1 MLPGSNPE
9 ASGCPVFSLE
19 SVYLLPSTYGSK
31 SLALCSQVGPFLT
44 KPSHSDSRHRVSFV
58 CHRIPSPPPAPQ
70 HSWDLAT
77 GPQIFAG
84 WLNLVVHLL
93 SSLGTGTHL
102 PVHLYLISLS
112 SKPSGCGR
120 SWERGNLWFSTVS
133 MTSSSGDWH
142 GLDSPGVVYAQ

>member
-1 MLPGSNPE
+1 MASNPW
-9 ASGCPVFSLE
+9 
-19 SVYLLPSTYGSK
+19 
-31 SLALCSQVGPFLT
+31 LCVPEWGLSSRNRHFLT
-44 KPSHSDSRHRVSFV
+44 AGTESALFV
-58 CHRIPSPPPAPQ
+58 TGSLGPPE

-102 PVHLYLISLS
+102 PMHLYLISLS
-112 SKPSGCGR
+112 SKPSGRGR
-120 SWERGNLWFSTVS
+120 SWERGNMWFSTVS